1 MSRASGKR
9 GFGLMSALF
18 LLLVL
23 SAAAAFMLNLSGV
36 QRSTVNLAIQGAHAL
51 QAARSGVEWGI
62 WQLATNPPCF
72 AATNLSLTEGGF
84 SGFTVAVTCTS
95 TDHTEA
101 TTNSSVYQIVSISEY
116 GAYGDPDYARRR
128 LRVTISDAP

>member
-1 MSRASGKR
+1 VSRASGNR

-36 QRSTVNLAIQGAHAL
+36 QRSTVNLAIQGTHAF
-51 QAARSGVEWGI
+51 QAARSGVDWGI
-62 WQLATNPPCF
+62 WQLATNGTCF

-84 SGFTVAVTCTS
+84 SGFTVDVTCTS

-101 TTNSSVYQIVSISEY
+101 TTNSSVYQIVSIAEQ

>member
-1 MSRASGKR
+1 
-9 GFGLMSALF
+9 MSALF

-51 QAARSGVEWGI
+51 QATRSGVEWGI
-62 WQLATNPPCF
+62 WQLATNGTCF
-72 AATNLSLTEGGF
+72 AATNLSLSEGGF

-101 TTNSSVYQIVSISEY
+101 TTNSSVYQIVSIAEQ

>member
-1 MSRASGKR
+1 MSRASGNR

-36 QRSTVNLAIQGAHAL
+36 QRSTVNLAIQGTHAF
-51 QAARSGVEWGI
+51 QAARSGVDWGI
-62 WQLATNPPCF
+62 WQLATNGTCF

-84 SGFTVAVTCTS
+84 SGFTVDVTCTS

-101 TTNSSVYQIVSISEY
+101 TTNSSVYQIVSIAEQ

>member
-1 MSRASGKR
+1 MSRASGMR
-9 GFGLMSALF
+9 GFGLISALF

-36 QRSTVNLAIQGAHAL
+36 QRSTVNLAIQRAHAL
-51 QAARSGVEWGI
+51 QAARSGIEWGI
-62 WQLATNPPCF
+62 WQLANNPTCF
-72 AATNLSLTEGGF
+72 VATNLGLTEGGL
-84 SGFTVAVTCTS
+84 SGFTVNVTCTS

-101 TTNSSVYQIVSISEY
+101 MTNSSVYQIVSIAKQ
-116 GAYGDPDYARRR
+116 GTYGDPDYARRR

>member
-36 QRSTVNLAIQGAHAL
+36 QRSTVNLAIQGAHAF

-62 WQLATNPPCF
+62 WQLATNGTCF
-72 AATNLSLTEGGF
+72 AATNLSLTEGGL
-84 SGFTVAVTCTS
+84 SGFTVDVTCTS

>member
-9 GFGLMSALF
+9 GFGLISALF

-36 QRSTVNLAIQGAHAL
+36 QRSTANLAIQGAHAF

-62 WQLATNPPCF
+62 WQLATNGTCF
-72 AATNLSLTEGGF
+72 AATNLSLSEGGF

-101 TTNSSVYQIVSISEY
+101 TTNSSVYQIVSIAEQ